1 MIYWHFISTKPSNA
15 PPVNS
20 CLLKHWALPKTP
32 LAFSACSSEHTKLW
46 LVESQHVD
54 SYIFVD
60 RHGLVRLW
68 IERLNW
74 FDSLCMPTKNVHSN
88 HPNSKWTRCDRG
100 PLLQSAGKSVA
111 APCASGKL
119 GRSLGATGKQT
130 AADVTNLRNEH
141 GSLMLFAAFSLES
154 LGVTRCI
161 SWHWVI
167 LETLMQQNHFR
178 HWWIQKVLR

>member
-1 MIYWHFISTKPSNA
+1 MPWLSHPGCPAGGLWWPHETWTTWFPSWLHLPRLLSRSCITSQGSFICFENMMSPVLSLAKGKNCGHNA
-15 PPVNS
+15 
-20 CLLKHWALPKTP
+20 
-32 LAFSACSSEHTKLW
+32 E
-46 LVESQHVD
+46 
-54 SYIFVD
+54 
-60 RHGLVRLW
+60 
-68 IERLNW
+68 
-74 FDSLCMPTKNVHSN
+74 
-88 HPNSKWTRCDRG
+88 
-100 PLLQSAGKSVA
+100 
-111 APCASGKL
+111 CASGKL
-119 GRSLGATGKQT
+119 GRNLGATGKQT